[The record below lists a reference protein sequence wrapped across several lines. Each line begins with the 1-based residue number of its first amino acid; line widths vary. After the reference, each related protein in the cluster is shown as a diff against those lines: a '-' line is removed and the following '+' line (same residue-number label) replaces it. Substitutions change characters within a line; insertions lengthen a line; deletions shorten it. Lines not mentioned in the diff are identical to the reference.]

1 MSKLSNL
8 LKIDWF
14 KYGVAAIILAVPL
27 YPKFPFIS
35 IPGTFV
41 SVRLEDFLI
50 GLVFLLWFIKMLPNI
65 KDFLGN
71 RVNMSVL
78 LFLAA
83 GAVSVASAIFI
94 TKTVV
99 PHIGLLHWLRRVEYL
114 SAFFIG
120 VAALK
125 DKSNLRFYIGCL
137 MVVIVAVFFHGV
149 AQKHF
154 GLPIITTQNF
164 EYSKGLALMYRP
176 GSHLVTTF
184 AGHYD
189 LATFLVLV
197 SPLVY
202 TLLFTSSSKREK
214 AFFAILSLFS
224 LWLLVNS
231 ISRISIVS
239 FMGSVT
245 LSLILIRRFKVIL
258 LFLAVTIVFI
268 GLSSNLIDRYTRILR
283 VTVERLMYLP
293 VNTVLAA
300 EEKEEAIYEDR
311 SSSIRF
317 NVEWP
322 RAVRAFTKNPLLGTG
337 YSSITLATDS
347 HYLRLIGE
355 VGLIGFMA
363 FFLIF
368 IHVGVILLR
377 ALLRIKS
384 MTLENVYLVG
394 VVAALPGV
402 FLNAV
407 FIDVFDASKFAII
420 FWLMLG
426 FAVSLA
432 QWKEN

>member
-14 KYGVAAIILAVPL
+14 KYGVASIILAVPL

-50 GLVFLLWFIKMLPNI
+50 AVVFLMWLIKVIPNI
-65 KDFLGN
+65 KAFLLSK
-71 RVNMSVL
+71 VNTSIL

-83 GAVSVASAIFI
+83 GLVSVLSAILI
-94 TKTVV
+94 TKTVI

-125 DKSNLRFYIGCL
+125 NKSNLRFYIGCL

-176 GSHLVTTF
+176 GSHLVATF

-202 TLLFTSSSKREK
+202 TLLFTSYGKREK
-214 AFFAILSLFS
+214 AFFVIISLIS

-245 LSLILIRRFKVIL
+245 LSLILIRRFKAILVFLVI
-258 LFLAVTIVFI
+258 TIVFI

-283 VTVERLMYLP
+283 VTVERIMYLP
-293 VNTVLAA
+293 VNVVLAA
-300 EEKEEAIYEDR
+300 EEVEPKFEDR

-322 RAVRAFTKNPLLGTG
+322 RALRAFTKNPLLGTG

-355 VGLIGFMA
+355 VGLIGFLA

-368 IHVGVILLR
+368 IHIGVILLR